1 MAVSGAW
8 RGHYLVESNQLKLN
22 TENKKAAT
30 DGRSYLLQV
39 RLDAVNDGAALVHG
53 LEQPQL
59 VLGRPRREVERRQ
72 PLDVRDDRVLVVR
85 RHSRKRRVSDQQS
98 SLLIQKE

>member
-22 TENKKAAT
+22 NEKKT
-30 DGRSYLLQV
+30 SVHDRPYLLQV
-39 RLDAVNDGAALVHG
+39 RLDAVNDGASLVHG